1 MSSSDKRA
9 RIIEASV
16 DVFADKGFNA
26 ARVSDIA
33 KRAGV
38 ADGTIYLYFKNKE
51 DLLLSVFEEKMD
63 ELRNSA
69 TAELEKH
76 TGPLDKIRAFAHHH
90 FRAVREQRAVAE
102 VLQVELRLSKKFIKD
117 YKPDKLFAYLG
128 VLMELVREGQASG
141 VIREDV
147 DPFTI
152 GWAFFGALEEI
163 GLSYVI
169 ALKRDRT
176 FDLDAAADQVSE
188 LFVRGIAA

>member
-1 MSSSDKRA
+1 MSSSNKRT
-9 RIIEASV
+9 RIIAAAV

-63 ELRNSA
+63 ELKASLM
-69 TAELEKH
+69 AELDQH
-76 TGPLDKIRAFAHHH
+76 HDILDKIRAFARHH

-102 VLQVELRLSKKFIKD
+102 VLQVELRLSKKFMGD

-128 VLMELVREGQASG
+128 VLMELVREGQKRG
-141 VIREDV
+141 QIRADV
-147 DPFTI
+147 DPFTT

-163 GLSYVI
+163 GLLYVI
-169 ALKRDRT
+169 ASKRERD
-176 FDLDAAADQVSE
+176 FDLDAAAAQVSE
-188 LFVRGIAA
+188 LFVRGIAV

>member
-1 MSSSDKRA
+1 MSA
-9 RIIEASV
+9 RDTTAGQAPPTFKPGQKLSQGITLVEAS
-16 DVFADKGFNA
+16 
-26 ARVSDIA
+26 
-33 KRAGV
+33 AGTGKTYNITPLVLRLV
-38 ADGTIYLYFKNKE
+38 AE
-51 DLLLSVFEEKMD
+51 
-63 ELRNSA
+63 RNI
-69 TAELEKH
+69 
-76 TGPLDKIRAFAHHH
+76 GIDKIRAFAHHH
-90 FRAVREQRAVAE
+90 FRAMREQRAVAE
-102 VLQVELRLSKKFIKD
+102 VLQVELRLSKKFIED

-176 FDLDAAADQVSE
+176 FDLDAAADQVAE